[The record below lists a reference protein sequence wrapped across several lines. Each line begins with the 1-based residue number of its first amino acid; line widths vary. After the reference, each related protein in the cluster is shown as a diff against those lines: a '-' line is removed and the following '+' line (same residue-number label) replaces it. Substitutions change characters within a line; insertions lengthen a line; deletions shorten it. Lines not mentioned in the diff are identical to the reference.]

1 MPTDQYQTFYVGGL
15 PILYSQ
21 IENWYSEYCSRT
33 PKHLRTIPDPYYSE
47 KSAWFIAQSIVNDI
61 NKKVNTNFFD
71 VESIE
76 KQDKPK
82 SSIIKTENSVDDFI
96 FYDMDKVIENAF
108 KEKERIFKERQEEIV
123 KQKKLQE
130 ELKKQFQ
137 YQKTYVPPPPPKP
150 KIERSFR
157 EVLQIPSGIV
167 LTKEIIKKAYFKQA
181 LKCHPDHGGTD
192 EQFQELIDARD
203 KAELSIDMG

>member
-21 IENWYSEYCSRT
+21 IENWYNSYCSKT

-61 NKKVNTNFFD
+61 NKKANTNFFD
-71 VESIE
+71 VDDIE
-76 KQDKPK
+76 KEDKPK

-96 FYDMDKVIENAF
+96 YHDTNKVIEEAF
-108 KEKERIFKERQEEIV
+108 KEKERIFREQQEEIIR
-123 KQKKLQE
+123 QRKLQE
-130 ELKKQFQ
+130 ELKKQ
-137 YQKTYVPPPPPKP
+137 YQNSYIPPPPPKP
-150 KIERSFR
+150 KVERSFR
-157 EVLQIPSGIV
+157 EVLQIPSSII

-181 LKCHPDHGGTD
+181 QKCHPDHGGSV
-192 EQFQELIDARD
+192 EKFQELLDARD
-203 KAELSIDMG
+203 KAELLIDI